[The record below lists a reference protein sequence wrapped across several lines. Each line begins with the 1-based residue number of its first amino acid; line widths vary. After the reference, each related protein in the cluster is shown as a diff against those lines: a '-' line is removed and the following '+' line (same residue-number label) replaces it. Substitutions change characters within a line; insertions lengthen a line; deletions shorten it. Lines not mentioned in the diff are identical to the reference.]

1 MKYNNLIKRM
11 GLGKAADLEGLART
25 EHKGDTKRTKK
36 QIAISKKRHVRIKTS
51 RRIAAI
57 TALNY
62 DSELWNEYRPVFKR
76 I

>member
-1 MKYNNLIKRM
+1 MKHNNLIKRI
-11 GLGKAADLEGLART
+11 GLGKAADLQGLDRT

>member
-36 QIAISKKRHVRIKTS
+36 QIAISKKRHYRTKIS
-51 RRIAAI
+51 RQTDALI
-57 TALNY
+57 TLNY
-62 DSELWNEYRPVFKR
+62 NSELCNEYRPMFEQM
-76 I
+76 